1 MSAPALSVRAAVP
14 ERDVEIE
21 LTVPA
26 GRVLALLGPNGA
38 GKSTVL
44 GLAAGTVRPADGEVH
59 VAGRRVA
66 GEGAWVPPHG
76 RRISLLAQEPLLLP
90 HLDVLANVAFGPRAR
105 GVARRAADEVAR
117 TRLAEVGAEALA
129 ERRVHRLSGGQAQRV
144 ALARALAPDP
154 HLLLLDEPL
163 SALDVDAAAQLRQ
176 VLRAALRGSGRAA
189 VVVTH
194 DLLDVLALADD
205 VVVLEAGRVVEQG
218 TTAEV
223 LGRPRSGF
231 GARLA
236 GVNLLLGER
245 VAADAVR
252 AGDEVV
258 HGLASAQPAAR
269 TGRAAAAFSPR
280 AVAVHRTAPGG
291 SPRNVLPVRVTG
303 LEQQGALVRV
313 RGETASGTRLAAD
326 VTPASLSV
334 LRVGVGDDVVLV
346 VKAAEVE
353 IYDA

>member
-1 MSAPALSVRAAVP
+1 MNAPVLSIHAAVP
-14 ERDVEIE
+14 ARGVAVDLE
-21 LTVPA
+21 VPA

-44 GLAAGTVRPADGEVH
+44 GLAAGTVRPGSGEVH

-66 GEGAWVPPHG
+66 GERTWVPPHA

-105 GVARRAADEVAR
+105 GARRRAAEDVAR
-117 TRLAEVGAEALA
+117 ARLAEVGAEELA
-129 ERRVHRLSGGQAQRV
+129 GRRAHRLSGGQAQRV

-154 HLLLLDEPL
+154 LLLLLDEPL
-163 SALDVDAAAQLRQ
+163 SALDVAAAAELRQ
-176 VLRAALRGSGRAA
+176 VLRSALRGSARSA

-194 DLLDVLALADD
+194 DLLDVLAVADD
-205 VVVLEAGRVVEQG
+205 VVVLDGCRVVEQG
-218 TTAEV
+218 TRAEV
-223 LGRPRSGF
+223 LSRPRSGF

-236 GVNLLLGER
+236 GVNLFLGER

-252 AGDEVV
+252 AAGDVV
-258 HGLASAQPAAR
+258 HGLASGRPAA
-269 TGRAAAAFSPR
+269 TGRAAATFSPR
-280 AVAVHRTAPGG
+280 AVAVHRAAPGG

-313 RGETASGTRLAAD
+313 RGETSSGSRLAAD
-326 VTPASLSV
+326 LTPASLSA
-334 LRVGVGDDVVLV
+334 LRIGVGDDVVFV

-353 IYDA
+353 VYEA

>member
-1 MSAPALSVRAAVP
+1 MSAPAALSLRAAVP
-14 ERDVEIE
+14 ERGVEIA
-21 LTVPA
+21 LDVPE

-44 GLAAGTVRPADGEVH
+44 GLAAGTVRPASGEVE

-66 GEGAWVPPHG
+66 GERTWVPPHE

-105 GVARRAADEVAR
+105 GTARREAEEVAR
-117 TRLAEVGAEALA
+117 ARLAEVGAEALA
-129 ERRVHRLSGGQAQRV
+129 GRRAHRLSGGQAQRV

-163 SALDVDAAAQLRQ
+163 SALDVDAAADVRQ
-176 VLRAALRGSGRAA
+176 VLRGALRGSGRTA

-205 VVVLEAGRVVEQG
+205 VVVLEGGRVVEHG

-223 LGRPRSGF
+223 LSRPRSGF

-236 GVNLLLGER
+236 GVNLVLGER
-245 VAADAVR
+245 VGADAVR
-252 AGDEVV
+252 AGADVV
-258 HGLASAQPAAR
+258 HGLVGALPAT
-269 TGRAAAAFSPR
+269 TGRAAATFSPR
-280 AVAVHRTAPGG
+280 AVAVHRADPGG

-326 VTPASLSV
+326 LTPASLGA
-334 LRVGVGDDVVLV
+334 LRIGVGADVVLV

>member
-1 MSAPALSVRAAVP
+1 MSAPALAVRAAVP
-14 ERDVEIE
+14 ERDVEVE

-44 GLAAGTVRPADGEVH
+44 GLAAGTVRPGSGEVR

-66 GEGAWVPPHG
+66 GEGAWVPPHA

-105 GVARRAADEVAR
+105 GVARRAADELAR

-176 VLRAALRGSGRAA
+176 VLRAALRGSGRTA

-252 AGDEVV
+252 AGDDVV
-258 HGLASAQPAAR
+258 HGLASAQPA
-269 TGRAAAAFSPR
+269 TTCRAAAAFSPR
-280 AVAVHRTAPGG
+280 AVAVHRAAPGG
-291 SPRNVLPVRVTG
+291 SPRNVLPARVTG

-313 RGETASGTRLAAD
+313 RGETASGSRLAAD
-326 VTPASLSV
+326 VTPASLSA
-334 LRVGVGDDVVLV
+334 LRIGVGDDVVLV

>member
-14 ERDVEIE
+14 ERDVEVD
-21 LTVPA
+21 LDVPE

-44 GLAAGTVRPADGEVH
+44 GLAAGTVRPGGGEVQ

-66 GEGAWVPPHG
+66 GERTWVPPHE

-90 HLDVLANVAFGPRAR
+90 HLDVLSNVAFGPRAR
-105 GVARRAADEVAR
+105 GAGRRGAEQVARA
-117 TRLAEVGAEALA
+117 RLAEVGVEELA
-129 ERRVHRLSGGQAQRV
+129 ARRVHRLSGGQAQRV
-144 ALARALAPDP
+144 ALARALAPEP

-176 VLRAALRGSGRAA
+176 VLRATLRGTGRSAI
-189 VVVTH
+189 VVTH

-205 VVVLEAGRVVEQG
+205 VVVLDGGRVVERG

-223 LGRPRSGF
+223 LSRPRSAF

-236 GVNLLLGER
+236 GVNLVLGER

-252 AGDEVV
+252 AGADEV
-258 HGLASAQPAAR
+258 HGLASGPPL
-269 TGRAAAAFSPR
+269 TPGRAAATFSPR
-280 AVAVHRTAPGG
+280 AVAVHRAAPGG

-313 RGETASGTRLAAD
+313 RGETASGCRLAAD
-326 VTPASLSV
+326 VTPTSLST
-334 LRVGVGDDVVLV
+334 LRVGVGDDVVFV
-346 VKAAEVE
+346 VKAAEVDV
-353 IYDA
+353 YAA

>member
-21 LTVPA
+21 LAVPA

-44 GLAAGTVRPADGEVH
+44 GLAAGTVRPGRGEVH

-66 GEGAWVPPHG
+66 GEGTWVPPHD

-90 HLDVLANVAFGPRAR
+90 HLDVLGNVAFGPRAR
-105 GVARRAADEVAR
+105 GAGRRTAEEVAR
-117 TRLAEVGAEALA
+117 ARLAEVGAEALA
-129 ERRVHRLSGGQAQRV
+129 GRRAHWLSGGQAQRV

-154 HLLLLDEPL
+154 LLLLLDEPL

-176 VLRAALRGSGRAA
+176 VLRGAVRDTGRSA

-205 VVVLEAGRVVEQG
+205 VVVLDGGRVAEQG
-218 TTAEV
+218 TTTEV

-252 AGDEVV
+252 AGADVV
-258 HGLASAQPAAR
+258 HGLAGDRAAT
-269 TGRAAAAFSPR
+269 TGRAAATFSPR
-280 AVAVHRTAPGG
+280 AVAVHRAAPGG

-313 RGETASGTRLAAD
+313 RGETASGSRLAAD
-326 VTPASLSV
+326 LTPASLSH
-334 LRVGVGDDVVLV
+334 LQVGVGDDVVFV
-346 VKAAEVE
+346 VKAAEVAVYE
-353 IYDA
+353 G